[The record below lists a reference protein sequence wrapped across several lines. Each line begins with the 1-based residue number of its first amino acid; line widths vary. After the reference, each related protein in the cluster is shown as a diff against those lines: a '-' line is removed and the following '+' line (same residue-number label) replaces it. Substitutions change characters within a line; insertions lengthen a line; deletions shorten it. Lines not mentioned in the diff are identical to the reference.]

1 VPTVR
6 GTLAG
11 VRTRCPLLE
20 AAAAFQDG
28 RARGIALAYP
38 VRACREWP
46 GRPPRVAETGTV
58 AVHAAVALGFL
69 RELAFSQQHLMTCE
83 RRPPPRAHS
92 LHSVYDMTK
101 RTRGSD
107 MLTATAI
114 ARDTRGHA
122 AREK

>member
-1 VPTVR
+1 
-6 GTLAG
+6 
-11 VRTRCPLLE
+11 
-20 AAAAFQDG
+20 
-28 RARGIALAYP
+28 
-38 VRACREWP
+38 
-46 GRPPRVAETGTV
+46 
-58 AVHAAVALGFL
+58 
-69 RELAFSQQHLMTCE
+69 LMTCE

-122 AREK
+122 ARDGSDAPPPSPHTAVLGGERKIEAQPLTFFSTLARTSAIRARWGQEQGRYVVTTA